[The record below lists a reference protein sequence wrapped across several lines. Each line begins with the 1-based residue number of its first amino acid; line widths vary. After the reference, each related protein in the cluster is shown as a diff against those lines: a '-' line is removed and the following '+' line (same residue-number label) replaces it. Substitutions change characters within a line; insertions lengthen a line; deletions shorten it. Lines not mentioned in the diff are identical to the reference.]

1 VIKGTNIKEVG
12 ELLLSL
18 IAYLSIFLFIGISCH
33 KAYRFAKLPLHGRM
47 ELYPVPKEK
56 GHKHGGSYYEEVEWW
71 NKERHVSHGAELI
84 EMLKEMLFIKKLF
97 DNQRPLWW
105 ISYALHLGIYFLIA
119 WTVLLVIGAVTLI
132 SGGQVNASAG
142 LWGGSIHFLTAL
154 TGLIG
159 LIIATFGSG
168 MLLLRR
174 LFDDTLRK
182 YTTPQEYF
190 NLALVYT
197 ALVTGIFVWIK
208 DLSFATARE
217 ITANLITFTSFQ
229 ANTLFVIHLFILFIM
244 FTYIPLSKMSHYVGK
259 YFTFHK
265 VLWEN
270 DPNLKGSEVEKKIQ
284 EATGYKP
291 TNSWSA
297 SHIKGTTVK
306 K

>member
-1 VIKGTNIKEVG
+1 M
-12 ELLLSL
+12 LLGL
-18 IAYLSIFLFIGISCH
+18 IAYLSIFLFVGISAY
-33 KAYRFAKLPLHGRM
+33 KAYQFAKMPLHGRM

-56 GHKHGGSYYEEVEWW
+56 GHEYGGSYYEEVEWW
-71 NKERHVSHGAELI
+71 NKERHVSHGTELI

-105 ISYALHLGIYFLIA
+105 ISYALHLGIYFLMA
-119 WTVLLVIGAVTLI
+119 WTVLLVVGAGTLL
-132 SGGQVNASAG
+132 SGGQVNASSG
-142 LWGGSIHFLTAL
+142 VWGSLVFYLTAF
-154 TGLIG
+154 TGLVG
-159 LIIATFGSG
+159 LILATFGSG

-190 NLALVYT
+190 NLALLYCAV
-197 ALVTGIFVWIK
+197 VTGIFVWAG
-208 DLSFATARE
+208 DLSFGSARE
-217 ITANLITFTSFQ
+217 ITANLISLTPFEASG
-229 ANTLFVIHLFILFIM
+229 LFVFHLALLFIM

-270 DPNLKGSEVEKKIQ
+270 EPNLKGSEIEKKIMK
-284 EATGYKP
+284 ATSGRP

-297 SHIKGTTVK
+297 PHITGATPPNK
-306 K
+306 

>member
-1 VIKGTNIKEVG
+1 M
-12 ELLLSL
+12 LLGL
-18 IAYLSIFLFIGISCH
+18 IAYLSIFLFVGISAY
-33 KAYRFAKLPLHGRM
+33 KAYQFAKMPLHGRM

-56 GHKHGGSYYEEVEWW
+56 GHEYGGSYYEEVEWW
-71 NKERHVSHGAELI
+71 NKERHVSHGTELI

-105 ISYALHLGIYFLIA
+105 ISYALHLGIYFLMA
-119 WTVLLVIGAVTLI
+119 WTLLLVVGAVTILG
-132 SGGQVNASAG
+132 GGQVSASSG
-142 LWGGSIHFLTAL
+142 VWGSLVFYLTAF
-154 TGLIG
+154 TGLVG
-159 LIIATFGSG
+159 LILATFGSG

-190 NLALVYT
+190 NLALLYFAV
-197 ALVTGIFVWIK
+197 VTGIFVWVR
-208 DLSFATARE
+208 DLSFDSARE
-217 ITANLITFTSFQ
+217 ITANLLTFTPFEESG
-229 ANTLFVIHLFILFIM
+229 LFVLHLVLLFIM

-270 DPNLKGSEVEKKIQ
+270 DPNLKGSEIEKKIMQ
-284 EATGYKP
+284 ATSNRP

-297 SHIKGTTVK
+297 SHITGATPPQK
-306 K
+306 